1 MSRQKNRFHR
11 ERRIIFKSIS
21 SKSIDLGIKVVD
33 ILVAGDRNHKTMGAF
48 FLFFPHVYSSFS
60 K

>member
-1 MSRQKNRFHR
+1 MSKQKTSFHR

-33 ILVAGDRNHKTMGAF
+33 TFVAEDRNHKTMGAF
-48 FLFFPHVYSSFS
+48 FIFSTYIFKFF
-60 K
+60 